1 VDNAIYTVVG
11 GAAVVIVLFRVWKK
25 QIVREYE
32 VGLKYSNGRFAGAL
46 GPGAYWMLRWR
57 GDITTLD
64 KRRQSMIV
72 PSQDLITA
80 DHIGIKL
87 SLIVAYEVVDPVK
100 ASHTVADYKAELYS
114 AAQLALRR
122 VASEFKVEELLT
134 VRSQLGDKLLP
145 DVKAAAES
153 LGLAV
158 HSVDCRD
165 IMFPGDLK
173 KTFAEVLRAQKE
185 GQAALERA
193 RGETAALR
201 SLANAARMINDNPGL
216 LHLRTLQAVSGGSG
230 NTIVLGTSSGIIP
243 VSRPNGSPKSNTP
256 DNGGDDAQDLT

>member
-1 VDNAIYTVVG
+1 VENQIFFVVG
-11 GAAVVIVLFRVWKK
+11 GAALVIVLLKVLKK
-25 QIVREYE
+25 HTVREYE
-32 VGLKYSNGRFAGAL
+32 VGLKYINGRFAGAL
-46 GPGAYWMLRWR
+46 GPGAYWMLKWR
-57 GDITTLD
+57 GDVTTLD
-64 KRRQSMIV
+64 KRRQSLIV
-72 PSQDLITA
+72 PSQELITA

-87 SLIVAYEVVDPVK
+87 SLIVAYDVVDPVK

-114 AAQLALRR
+114 TAQLALRR

-145 DVKAAAES
+145 SVKAAAEL

-173 KTFAEVLRAQKE
+173 KTFTEVLRAQKE

-230 NTIVLGTSSGIIP
+230 NTIVLGSSGIIP
-243 VSRPNGSPKSNTP
+243 VSRQNGSPKSSAP
-256 DNGGDDAQDLT
+256 DDGDDAQDLT

>member
-1 VDNAIYTVVG
+1 MDNVVFLVLS
-11 GAAVVIVLFRVWKK
+11 GAAVAIVALNSLKK
-25 QIVREYE
+25 HIVHEYE
-32 VGLKYSNGRFAGAL
+32 VGLQYSNGRFVRAV
-46 GPGAYWMLRWR
+46 GPGAYWMLRRR
-57 GDITTLD
+57 GEMNALD
-64 KRRQSMIV
+64 KRRQSMTV
-72 PSQDLITA
+72 ASQELITA

-87 SLIVAYEVVDPVK
+87 SLIVTYHVADPVK
-100 ASHTVADYKAELYS
+100 ASHTVADYRGELYT

-145 DVKAAAES
+145 DVKVAAES

-216 LHLRTLQAVSGGSG
+216 LHLRTLQAITSGSG
-230 NTIVLGTSSGIIP
+230 NTVVLGTPSGIVP
-243 VSRPNGSPKSNTP
+243 VTRSNSGPAPNIAENESNKP
-256 DNGGDDAQDLT
+256 E